1 MLVLAILFPLFYDPL
16 SGFLDATTTALAYV
30 VMALGLNI
38 VVGFAG
44 LLDLG
49 YVAFFA
55 IGAYTMGWLG
65 SGFYSTVNHGKGI
78 HVLTSTFASHLPGIH
93 INFILVL
100 VAAGRSWVDVDVP
113 AGPLAD
119 ARTDQQ
125 TGTELVPGLTALG
138 MVGLA
143 GVVALAATRRTGRP

>member
-1 MLVLAILFPLFYDPL
+1 MSAAAPSAPAKARRRLPAMPQFGPNASRIAGAVALVVAILFPLFYDPL

-78 HVLTSTFASHLPGIH
+78 HVLVSTFA
-93 INFILVL
+93 
-100 VAAGRSWVDVDVP
+100 
-113 AGPLAD
+113 
-119 ARTDQQ
+119 
-125 TGTELVPGLTALG
+125 
-138 MVGLA
+138 
-143 GVVALAATRRTGRP
+143 